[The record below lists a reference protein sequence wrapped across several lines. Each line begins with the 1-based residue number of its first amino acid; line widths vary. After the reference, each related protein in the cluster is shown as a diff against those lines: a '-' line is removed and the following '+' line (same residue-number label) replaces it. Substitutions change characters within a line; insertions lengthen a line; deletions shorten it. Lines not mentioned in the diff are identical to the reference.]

1 MENFINL
8 CKVIIDTNGNLS
20 VQDVLNCGFD
30 MEMFKRVTMPPIKAE
45 QLVKNAREALR
56 ARKIYYK
63 EN

>member
-8 CKVIIDTNGNLS
+8 CKIIIDTNGNPS

-30 MEMFKRVTMPPIKAE
+30 TEMFKRVTMPPIKAE

-63 EN
+63 EF